1 MLQPEDGGVAEHVL
15 NLSLGL
21 MERGWEVEVAAPP
34 RCTALPRL
42 RAADVPVHPLPLV
55 RAPGAVDLRA
65 IRALRALDRVRE
77 YDLVH
82 AHSSKAGGIARLALG
97 PARRLLYTPHCFA
110 FTFTSE
116 LSVVERAAYWAVEQ
130 LLIVRTAALV
140 AVSEWEADQARRAL
154 LGARSRVVTIHN
166 GTRPCAATDPD
177 PALQAFA
184 GETPLAV
191 FLSKLRPEKDPIA
204 LVRAAAA
211 LHSAGELPG
220 RVAIVGNG
228 ELAPA
233 VRQEIADRGLGSAV
247 RWFPFGGATGPYLA
261 AADLLVVPSRWESL
275 PITPLEAMACG
286 VPVLATAVGGMGEL
300 LTDNVSGSLV
310 PAGDAGALAGA
321 LGELLA
327 DPARLARIGAAGRE
341 VTERRFRLDTMV
353 ERTALRYRQLV
364 ERSSSRDH

>member
-1 MLQPEDGGVAEHVL
+1 
-15 NLSLGL
+15 
-21 MERGWEVEVAAPP
+21 
-34 RCTALPRL
+34 
-42 RAADVPVHPLPLV
+42 
-55 RAPGAVDLRA
+55 
-65 IRALRALDRVRE
+65 
-77 YDLVH
+77 
-82 AHSSKAGGIARLALG
+82 
-97 PARRLLYTPHCFA
+97 
-110 FTFTSE
+110 
-116 LSVVERAAYWAVEQ
+116 
-130 LLIVRTAALV
+130 
-140 AVSEWEADQARRAL
+140 
-154 LGARSRVVTIHN
+154 VVTIHN

-184 GETPLAV
+184 GEAPLAV

-204 LVRAAAA
+204 LVRAASA
-211 LHSAGELPG
+211 LHSAGKLPG

-310 PAGDAGALAGA
+310 PPGDAGALAGA